1 MSWNHAESK
10 RFISRYRA
18 EGIDRDIALRVYSAR
33 LLGSDSTLVLHGGG
47 NSSVKTKYQD
57 PLGNI
62 VDAIHV
68 KGSGWDMGNIEPEGF
83 PTLDLNFLRET
94 QNLKIL
100 SDEDMVSIMRR
111 ACFDPNSPDPS
122 VETLL
127 HAFLPHKYVDH
138 THSNS
143 VLVLAN
149 MPNAMDICKELYGD
163 SVAILPW
170 IMPGFKLAQA
180 CNIAYMKNPNIIG
193 IVLLN
198 HGIFSFGGTAKESY
212 ERMIKLVKKAETK
225 INFKLKKV
233 REVKSKPET
242 LYHIQAL
249 GASMIRKGLMTNE
262 VKNNKPLVRFI
273 DFDLSMNFIKENKSK
288 KLSGYGVITPDHV
301 IRIKSKWLFS
311 KSLSTNNKESWLN
324 SFSKS
329 LKKYKKDYTNYFN
342 KNNKNELTMLDTFPR
357 LIFIE
362 NIGLY
367 VLGFN
372 EKEIKINTDLARA
385 NISTQLLGINS
396 GGFKPLNERKI
407 FEMEYW
413 SLEQKK
419 LGKKTI
425 SQFLGKVIVVT
436 GGAGVIGLETALQFH
451 KKGAEV
457 VLIDINK
464 EALNTI
470 HDQYGIKGFV
480 CDLTNKKMVKN
491 TLNRILKSYGVINTL
506 VMNSGIAIEGAI
518 DSIDD
523 IEIEKS
529 FDNNF
534 WAHQNIASET
544 VKIMKDQDTKGCLL
558 FNITKQVFNQGK
570 DFGAYG
576 ISKSAMLSLMRQ
588 YAIECGEYGIRSN
601 GVNPDKI
608 RSNLLTPSMIST
620 RSKSRSISE
629 SKYMTSNLL
638 SREVKARDVAEAF
651 VYLASAES
659 TTGMVIT
666 VDGGNVPS
674 FVR

>member
-1 MSWNHAESK
+1 MTWNDKESK
-10 RFISRYRA
+10 KFISHYRSK
-18 EGIDRDIALRVYSAR
+18 GITRDIALRIYSAR
-33 LLGSDSTLVLHGGG
+33 LLGNDPSLVLHGGG
-47 NSSVKTKYQD
+47 NSSVKTNYQD
-57 PLGNI
+57 PLGNS
-62 VDAIHV
+62 VQAIHV
-68 KGSGWDMGNIEPEGF
+68 KGSGWDMSNIEPQGF

-94 QNLKIL
+94 QGLKTL
-100 SDEDMVSIMRR
+100 SDEDMVAIMRR
-111 ACFDPNSPDPS
+111 ACFDPDSPDPS

-149 MPNAMDICKELYGD
+149 MPNALEICKELYGD
-163 SVAILPW
+163 YVAVLPW

-180 CNIAYMKNPNIIG
+180 CNQAYKKNPNIIG
-193 IVLLN
+193 IILLN
-198 HGIFSFGGTAKESY
+198 HGIFSFGETAKESY
-212 ERMIKLVKKAETK
+212 ERMIQLVKTAETK
-225 INFKLKKV
+225 INFRLKK
-233 REVKSKPET
+233 RNKRKSKVEALDDT
-242 LYHIQAL
+242 QAI
-249 GASMIRKGLMTNE
+249 GASMIRRGLMTDE
-262 VKNNKPLVRFI
+262 LSKKTPLVRFV
-273 DFDLSMNFIKENKSK
+273 DFDLALEFIHETKNKN
-288 KLSGYGVITPDHV
+288 LAGYGVITPDHV

-311 KSLSTNNKESWLN
+311 KPLHIDDKDLWLKQ
-324 SFSKS
+324 FSQS
-329 LKKYKKDYTNYFN
+329 LKKYKINYTNYFKKHN
-342 KNNKNELTMLDTFPR
+342 KSNLTMLDALPR

-367 VLGFN
+367 VLGYTD
-372 EKEIKINTDLARA
+372 KEIKINEDLAKA
-385 NISTQLLGINS
+385 NISTQLLAIKS
-396 GGFKPLNERKI
+396 GGFKPLSEKAI
-407 FEMEYW
+407 FDMEYW

-425 SQFLGKVIVVT
+425 SEFSGKVVIIT
-436 GGAGVIGLETALQFH
+436 GGAGVIGLDTALQFRE
-451 KKGAEV
+451 KGAEA

-464 EALNTI
+464 KALDKI
-470 HDQYGIKGFV
+470 QEQYGIKGLA
-480 CDLTNKKMVKN
+480 CNLTNKKMVSQ
-491 TLNRILKSYGVINTL
+491 TLNQILKSYGVIHTL

-523 IEIEKS
+523 QEIQQS

-534 WAHQNIASET
+534 WAHQNIASQT
-544 VKIMKDQDTKGCLL
+544 VKIMKDQGTKGCLL

-608 RSNLLTPSMIST
+608 RSNLLTSSMISK
-620 RSKSRSISE
+620 RSKSRKMTE
-629 SKYMTSNLL
+629 SMYMKGNLL
-638 SREVKARDVAEAF
+638 SREVEAKDVAKAF

-659 TTGMVIT
+659 TTGTVIT
-666 VDGGNVPS
+666 VDGGNTSS